1 MNDSSSEKTVSFEA
15 DLMDLDE
22 KFEELTKPIYKG
34 KKLDD
39 PIPSAVVQ
47 TPFRWLLLTQQ
58 DKWELLP
65 AFLKVKGLVKQ
76 HIDSFNYF
84 VDVELRKILKANEYI
99 LSDTDPNFFLK

>member
-1 MNDSSSEKTVSFEA
+1 MPEKSGGRKAGTGGGRLMNDSASEKKVSFEA

-47 TPFRWLLLTQQ
+47 TPFRWLLLTQ
-58 DKWELLP
+58 
-65 AFLKVKGLVKQ
+65 
-76 HIDSFNYF
+76 
-84 VDVELRKILKANEYI
+84 
-99 LSDTDPNFFLK
+99 